1 MENILAINKI
11 TENRQR
17 AKELTNK
24 VIKRGTK
31 EGRPFGDI
39 LQEELKEL
47 EEQNEEEELN
57 PIFPLEFDKGGRLKY
72 NPGLHPNQGKQWS
85 KDDLDYLINWYSKI
99 GIEEMSLGLGRSEGT
114 IASKVNILRKRG
126 LMVKE
131 KPSLASRFL
140 RPKKKATE
148 NPDQS
153 VQSSIRKNT
162 ISLYHESRGVQVG

>member
-1 MENILAINKI
+1 MGIILGINKI
-11 TENRQR
+11 AENRQR

-39 LQEELKEL
+39 LQEELKEI

-99 GIEEMSLGLGRSEGT
+99 GLEEMSLALGRSEGT
-114 IASKVNILRKRG
+114 VATKVNILRKDG
-126 LMVKE
+126 VMVKE
-131 KPSLASRFL
+131 TPNMVTRYL

-153 VQSSIRKNT
+153 VLSSTRKIS
-162 ISLYHESRGVQVG
+162 ISLYHSLEVCQ